1 MITRNKQAGQSLL
14 MIAFSMV
21 AFIAMM
27 GLAIDMG
34 YVRYMQRQIQT
45 AADNAALAGAI
56 QIPYANTSGLGATTV
71 TTAAQSASAE
81 DNFKD
86 GVNGVQVN
94 VCAPPNTSGVYGA
107 CPSTPFAGT
116 GGATLCTVCAEVTVT
131 DTQVP
136 TFFSQNFGAPKYL
149 TLSAT
154 SVAEGSLNCIY
165 GLDTTS
171 GGAMSLFLAVV
182 DSTCGVV
189 DNSNLSGLLG
199 AICAPSFQLKGSDN
213 VFIGGL
219 FCGGGFHRAT
229 ATKITA
235 AVPDPFA
242 YLASEA
248 PTLTSA
254 PAPYGNPPANTCSA
268 KAAAQI
274 ITASIKLTPTTTP
287 YFNNGL
293 NCGGLEFKPASDLA
307 ITITFTPGTYMIVG
321 NPNAGIGALYTR
333 SHFGQGNVVVN
344 FGSGTYYLLGGITD
358 NDLFGTAFNFNA
370 TQGTPSLFVLYG
382 GGLTLTGSGGN
393 GAGSIGAGNGV
404 TFYNTGIAGTYSP
417 TGCVTCYGPIQSY
430 FDWTAFCNGLD
441 PHGHN
446 DCGLVAPTSGPYAG
460 ILFWQDP
467 NNKVNANFVADANF
481 GGDIYHEGAYY
492 FPGNSSGSNPTVN
505 FDFDFGITANYTYL
519 VARDISWALN
529 FTFNRDTHTL
539 PNGSPL
545 AEGTAVLVQ

>member
-1 MITRNKQAGQSLL
+1 MIKRNKQAGQSLL

-56 QIPYANTSGLGATTV
+56 QIPYANTSGIGATTV

-86 GVNGVQVN
+86 GVNGVKVN
-94 VCAPPNTSGVYGA
+94 VCAPPNTSGAYGA

-171 GGAMSLFLAVV
+171 GGAMSLVLAVV

-189 DNSNLSGLLG
+189 DNSNLTGILG
-199 AICAPSFQLKGSDN
+199 AICAPSFQIKGSDE

-219 FCGGGFHRAT
+219 FCGGGFHQAT

-268 KAAAQI
+268 KAAA
-274 ITASIKLTPTTTP
+274 KLLRHLSSSRRTTTP

-293 NCGGLEFKPASDLA
+293 NCGGLEFLPGSDLP

-321 NPNAGIGALYTR
+321 NANAGIGAIQTHSRY
-333 SHFGQGNVVVN
+333 GEGNVIVN
-344 FGSGTYYLLGGITD
+344 FGSGTYYFIGGI
-358 NDLFGTAFNFNA
+358 NDSFGFGSSFNFNA

-382 GGLTLTGSGGN
+382 GGVTFTGNGGN
-393 GAGSIGAGNGV
+393 NGGTVGAGNGV
-404 TFYNTGIAGTYSP
+404 TFYNTGIAGTFSP
-417 TGCVTCYGPIQSY
+417 TGCVTCYGAINSY

-446 DCGLVAPTSGPYAG
+446 YCGLVAPTIRPIRRDSLLAG
-460 ILFWQDP
+460 SQ
-467 NNKVNANFVADANF
+467 
-481 GGDIYHEGAYY
+481 
-492 FPGNSSGSNPTVN
+492 
-505 FDFDFGITANYTYL
+505 
-519 VARDISWALN
+519 
-529 FTFNRDTHTL
+529 
-539 PNGSPL
+539 
-545 AEGTAVLVQ
+545 Q

>member
-1 MITRNKQAGQSLL
+1 MIKRNKQAGQSLL

-56 QIPYANTSGLGATTV
+56 QIPYANTVGIGATTV
-71 TTAAQSASAE
+71 TTAALSASAE
-81 DNFKD
+81 DNFTD
-86 GVNGVQVN
+86 GVNGVKVN
-94 VCAPPNTSGVYGA
+94 VCEPPNTSGAYGA

-154 SVAEGSLNCIY
+154 SIAEGSLNCIY

-171 GGAMSLFLAVV
+171 GGAMSLLLAVV
-182 DSTCGVV
+182 DSTCGMV
-189 DNSNLSGLLG
+189 DNSNLNGLLG
-199 AICAPSFQLKGSDN
+199 AICAPSFQLVGKNN
-213 VFIGGL
+213 VFLGGL
-219 FCGGGFHRAT
+219 FGCNAGFRRAT
-229 ATKITA
+229 PVKIA
-235 AVPDPFA
+235 APVPDPFA

-268 KAAAQI
+268 KAAATI
-274 ITASIKLTPTTTP
+274 ITTSMKITPNTAP
-287 YFNNGL
+287 FSNGL
-293 NCGGLEFKPASDLA
+293 ECGGLEFLPGSDVA

-321 NPNAGIGALYTR
+321 NANAGIGAIQTHSR
-333 SHFGQGNVVVN
+333 FGEGNVIVN
-344 FGSGTYYLLGGITD
+344 FGSGTYYLIGGI
-358 NDLFGTAFNFNA
+358 NDSFGFGSSFNFNA

-382 GGLTLTGSGGN
+382 GGVTFTGNGGN
-393 GAGSIGAGNGV
+393 NGGTVGAGNGV
-404 TFYNTGIAGTYSP
+404 TFYNTGIAGTFSP
-417 TGCVTCYGPIQSY
+417 TGCVTCYGAINSY

-446 DCGLVAPTSGPYAG
+446 YCGLVAPTSGPYAG

-467 NNKVNANFVADANF
+467 NNTVNANFVADVNF

-492 FPGNSSGSNPTVN
+492 FPGNSAGSNPTVN
-505 FDFDFGITANYTYL
+505 FDFDFGSSANYTYL

-529 FTFNRDTHTL
+529 FTFNRNTSSL